1 MFKKYKKS
9 NVNGDG
15 DSDNELTNGEENY
28 MVKWVLFDKIVVLT
42 FDSSSDTFEQSG
54 QQTFDKADWTHHHEL
69 HPASK
74 TNQTQGM
81 AAISFKNVFQ
91 KKKSI
96 WREIVLTL
104 FLPSHNSIVGK
115 KTSSLFK
122 QYLRDL
128 GGFLEQLHTSHTSH
142 TC

>member
-54 QQTFDKADWTHHHEL
+54 QQTFDQADWTHHHEL
-69 HPASK
+69 HPSSK
-74 TNQTQGM
+74 THQTQGM
-81 AAISFKNVFQ
+81 AAISFKNAFQ
-91 KKKSI
+91 KRSPYGGKLS
-96 WREIVLTL
+96 LPHFYTPTL
-104 FLPSHNSIVGK
+104 PKLERKPLPS
-115 KTSSLFK
+115 SSNI
-122 QYLRDL
+122 
-128 GGFLEQLHTSHTSH
+128 
-142 TC
+142 